1 MNGFA
6 DGVLNGFLFGLGL
19 WLAGWL
25 VDGLKAAVGRMAK
38 GA

>member
-1 MNGFA
+1 MDSVPAGLISGFI
-6 DGVLNGFLFGLGL
+6 FGLGL

-25 VDGLKAAVGRMAK
+25 VDGIKALVGRMAK